1 MKSVGEAMSIG
12 RSCQESLQK
21 GLRSL
26 ENDYSGLDQIRKNT
40 LEELEK
46 LLSEPVPERILII
59 AEAIRKGFSLKE
71 IHHKTGWDFW
81 FLEQIS
87 GIIEVENFLRK
98 NGLIKNKEFLTN
110 LKSMGFS
117 DLKISELVNI
127 DVSEITG
134 LRKRYNIL
142 RLRMFNHS

>member
-12 RSCQESLQK
+12 RSFQESLQK

-26 ENDYSGLDQIRKNT
+26 ENDYSGLDQINNIT

-46 LLSEPVPERILII
+46 VLSEPVPERILII

-71 IHHKTGWDFW
+71 IHNKTGWDFW

-98 NGLIKNKEFLTN
+98 NG
-110 LKSMGFS
+110 
-117 DLKISELVNI
+117 
-127 DVSEITG
+127 
-134 LRKRYNIL
+134 IL
-142 RLRMFNHS
+142 